1 MGTEG
6 AFSISWDLEVE
17 FERTSSQSSFIETV
31 SFVIGLIFKEDVSFS
46 FHKGVKELLEEMLDG
61 KSLSWFSVW
70 VKFFDNFFH
79 GLFFDSVKGLPVHFL
94 NLLHIFVWLRHNFNL
109 TPQAKGKIE
118 RLFGFL
124 QDRLIKELKLRGI
137 KDYENAN
144 KFLEEEFWPWYNSRY
159 GREAESVYRELPEGI
174 NLDLI
179 FTVRER
185 RKVNKDNTIRF
196 KGEDYQLL
204 PTNGFS
210 RFAGKWVEVCK
221 DTRGRM
227 LIFWE
232 GKELAYELIK
242 ERGDISKE
250 DLDGKKVEEVVRGGV
265 KQERWKPA
273 EDHPWRRSFRLKKKT
288 KDVTFQTGNYR

>member
-1 MGTEG
+1 
-6 AFSISWDLEVE
+6 
-17 FERTSSQSSFIETV
+17 
-31 SFVIGLIFKEDVSFS
+31 
-46 FHKGVKELLEEMLDG
+46 
-61 KSLSWFSVW
+61 
-70 VKFFDNFFH
+70 
-79 GLFFDSVKGLPVHFL
+79 
-94 NLLHIFVWLRHNFNL
+94 
-109 TPQAKGKIE
+109 
-118 RLFGFL
+118 
-124 QDRLIKELKLRGI
+124 
-137 KDYENAN
+137 
-144 KFLEEEFWPWYNSRY
+144 
-159 GREAESVYRELPEGI
+159 
-174 NLDLI
+174 
-179 FTVRER
+179 
-185 RKVNKDNTIRF
+185 VNKDNTIRF

-250 DLDGKKVEEVVRGGV
+250 DLDGKRVEEVVRGGV